1 MDPRSTLKNFSNR
14 SLLSP
19 NSFPFPFE
27 AELGGGVSDTVAT
40 SGIPLGNSAPEY
52 PTSQLVYSAFLRVTT
67 GRLLFLSCMSQVDSS

>member
-27 AELGGGVSDTVAT
+27 AEFGGGVSDTAAT
-40 SGIPLGNSAPEY
+40 SGIPSGK
-52 PTSQLVYSAFLRVTT
+52 LVSE
-67 GRLLFLSCMSQVDSS
+67 